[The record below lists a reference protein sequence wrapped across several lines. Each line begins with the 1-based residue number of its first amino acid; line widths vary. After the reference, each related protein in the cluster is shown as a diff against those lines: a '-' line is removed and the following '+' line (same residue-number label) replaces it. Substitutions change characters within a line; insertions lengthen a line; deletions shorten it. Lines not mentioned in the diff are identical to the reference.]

1 VVSEEDTMGTRKAS
15 TVFAKFALWLGLV
28 LVGLVPT
35 NADADEPGGG
45 WVHTKVKNGIVVS
58 RMDVDGSPF
67 RAFRGEGD
75 IDAPILLVGSVLV
88 DVARGP
94 EWIDS
99 IVDAKIVRQVN
110 ESEYITYSHAGT
122 PITMSDRDF
131 VVDVKLSV
139 RPAVKTLAIQ
149 MHSVSDPAA
158 PATHFIRGE
167 LQTSSFVLTSIDGGR
182 RTHVVAEV
190 HCDPKG
196 SIAAWLVNDF
206 QNNWGYKTLSNLRA
220 QVQKPSVAVHPRL
233 KAVLI
238 ENGFYE

>member
-1 VVSEEDTMGTRKAS
+1 MGTRRIRAIFGWFTS
-15 TVFAKFALWLGLV
+15 LLCLAFAGLI
-28 LVGLVPT
+28 PS
-35 NADADEPGGG
+35 NAAAEEAGNG
-45 WVHTKVKNGIVVS
+45 WIQTKVKNGIVVS

-88 DVARGP
+88 DVARDP

-99 IVDAKIVRQVN
+99 VVESKILRQVSEN
-110 ESEYITYSHAGT
+110 EYITYSHAGT

-139 RPAVKTLAIQ
+139 LPAAKTIAID
-149 MHSVSDPAA
+149 MHSVSDPSA
-158 PATHFIRGE
+158 PVTKYIRGE
-167 LQTSSFVLTSIDGGR
+167 LRTSSFLLTSIDGGR

-196 SIAAWLVNDF
+196 SIAAWLVNEF
-206 QNNWGYKTLSNLRA
+206 QNNWGYNTIANLRA
-220 QVQKPSVAVHPRL
+220 QVRKPQVAIHSRL
-233 KAVLI
+233 KEVLV
-238 ENGFYE
+238 ENGFYG

>member
-1 VVSEEDTMGTRKAS
+1 MGTRKAS
-15 TVFAKFALWLGLV
+15 TVFATFALWLGLV

-35 NADADEPGGG
+35 NAAADEAAGG
-45 WVHTKVKNGIVVS
+45 WVQTKVKNGIVVS

-75 IDAPILLVGSVLV
+75 IDAPLLLVGSILV
-88 DVARGP
+88 DVARDP

-99 IVDAKIVRQVN
+99 IVEAKVLRQVG
-110 ESEYITYSHAGT
+110 ESEYVTYSHAGT

-139 RPAVKTLAIQ
+139 LPAAKTLAIQ

-167 LQTSSFVLTSIDGGR
+167 LRTSSFLLTSIDGGR

-196 SIAAWLVNDF
+196 NIAAWLVNEF
-206 QNNWGYKTLSNLRA
+206 QTNWGYNTLSNLRR
-220 QVQKPSVAVHPRL
+220 QVRKPDVAVHPRL
-233 KAVLI
+233 KTVLV
-238 ENGFYE
+238 ENGFFG

>member
-1 VVSEEDTMGTRKAS
+1 MNTRKAS
-15 TVFAKFALWLGLV
+15 TVFARFALLLGV
-28 LVGLVPT
+28 ALVGFVPT
-35 NADADEPGGG
+35 NAGADEASGA
-45 WVHTKVKNGIVVS
+45 WVPTKVKNGIVVS
-58 RMDVDGSPF
+58 RMDVEGSAF

-75 IDAPILLVGSVLV
+75 IDAPLLLVGSVLV
-88 DVARGP
+88 DVGRDP

-99 IVDAKIVRQVN
+99 VVDAKILRQVN
-110 ESEYITYSHAGT
+110 ENEYITYSHAGT

-139 RPAVKTLAIQ
+139 LPAAKTLAIQ

-158 PATHFIRGE
+158 PATHYIRGE
-167 LQTSSFVLTSIDGGR
+167 LRTSSFVLTSIDGGR

-206 QNNWGYKTLSNLRA
+206 QNNWGYNTLSNLRA
-220 QVQKPSVAVHPRL
+220 QVHKRDIAVHPRL
-233 KAVLI
+233 KAVLV
-238 ENGFYE
+238 ENGFFG